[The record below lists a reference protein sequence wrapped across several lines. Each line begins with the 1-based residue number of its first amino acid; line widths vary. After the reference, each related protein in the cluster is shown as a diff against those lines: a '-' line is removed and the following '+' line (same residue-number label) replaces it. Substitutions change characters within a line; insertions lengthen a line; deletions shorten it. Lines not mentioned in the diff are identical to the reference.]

1 MHRSILSI
9 ALHNFNDMDSLA
21 DYSSSDESLGG
32 NEIPSV
38 AEFNELKEQQSPHT
52 SEKLLLSQ
60 SRAAALDQ
68 VESLIPYL
76 DNYNMNKKN
85 LLSGF
90 VLLPWKP
97 QLGLINRLQSSTQ
110 RAVNAIS
117 DKFPEL
123 KPRYDWHFTGANKP
137 VLFGRYGYTNVGAVN
152 SLHVSLFPNFFG
164 EKHRFTQLKAN
175 MKRAVKILSLPD
187 GLVKEQE
194 SSTIDKMLLLTKV
207 KKLISL
213 RTNPVLR
220 CYMSS
225 KSGTV
230 FVALDIYDKAEGK
243 EMLPEYKFLR
253 QVTRLVEDQVSV
265 LDCKYDWKT
274 MVTNPLKKLDDGLP
288 VIKYHVTILIGEIQ
302 FFDRR
307 LKLKEFHELREVIQ
321 LCDVSDALNN
331 ITVDIECL
339 RVRNIAGQ
347 SIDIN
352 LID

>member
-1 MHRSILSI
+1 
-9 ALHNFNDMDSLA
+9 MDSLA
-21 DYSSSDESLGG
+21 DYSSSDESLD
-32 NEIPSV
+32 EPQKESV
-38 AEFNELKEQQSPHT
+38 VTLRN
-52 SEKLLLSQ
+52 SEKIEFHSEDGPKAL
-60 SRAAALDQ
+60 ALDQ

-76 DNYNMNKKN
+76 NNYNMNKKN

-97 QLGLINRLQSSTQ
+97 QLAVTNRLQKTSQ
-110 RAVNAIS
+110 RAVDAIS
-117 DKFPEL
+117 NKFPEL

-137 VLFGRYGYTNVGAVN
+137 VVFGRYGYSNVSAVN
-152 SLHVSLFPNFFG
+152 SLHVSLFPNFYG

-175 MKRAVKILSLPD
+175 IKRALKSFSLPN

-194 SSTIDKMLLLTKV
+194 SSAIDKMLLLSNV
-207 KKLISL
+207 KKFVSL
-213 RTNPVLR
+213 RINPTLR

-230 FVALDIYDKAEGK
+230 FVALDIYDKPDDEG
-243 EMLPEYKFLR
+243 MLPEYRYLR
-253 QVTRLVEDQVSV
+253 QMTRLVEDQVSI

-274 MVTNPLKKLDDGLP
+274 MVTNPQKKLDDGLP
-288 VIKYHVTILIGEIQ
+288 VIRYHVTVLIGEIQ

-307 LKLKEFHELREVIQ
+307 LKTKEFHKLRDVVQ
-321 LCDVSDALNN
+321 LCDVSEALKDL
-331 ITVDIECL
+331 TVDVDCL

-352 LID
+352 LVE